1 MTYRDSDAQVDK
13 SDSDRVTL
21 TLLYIGLKVYWTLR
35 ESGLNSRVTA
45 WRRRQSTQPQ
55 GGATTTP
62 TGRPPRDWACSG
74 SAAGRGQRA
83 RGGVASLPRVRA
95 AAVVAAAAAARQRVP
110 FRAEAGG
117 GKVAGRR
124 GAAPERSTRATA
136 SRGPASTDR
145 PWTTSVSAGGGR
157 RSGQG
162 PAAAS
167 GLWGFRSHPGALLGC
182 GACGPGLREPLCATS
197 PEDLDPTLGSGTRP
211 VRHGGR
217 RLAPGAYVLL
227 SCGTLTSLPHPQ
239 LRTAASRTRSR
250 RLFPLCVARF
260 CSLQATSHFADTP
273 PTPPCQGHSPFP
285 EPTRFTSQATGTL
298 VRTTPPL
305 E

>member
-1 MTYRDSDAQVDK
+1 M
-13 SDSDRVTL
+13 
-21 TLLYIGLKVYWTLR
+21 
-35 ESGLNSRVTA
+35 
-45 WRRRQSTQPQ
+45 
-55 GGATTTP
+55 
-62 TGRPPRDWACSG
+62 GRPPRDWACSG

-95 AAVVAAAAAARQRVP
+95 AAAVAAAARQWVP

-124 GAAPERSTRATA
+124 GAAPGRSTRATA

-167 GLWGFRSHPGALLGC
+167 GLWGFRSHPGARLGC
-182 GACGPGLREPLCATS
+182 GACGPGLREPPFAAS
-197 PEDLDPTLGSGTRP
+197 PEDPDPTLGSGTRP

-217 RLAPGAYVLL
+217 RLAPRADVLF
-227 SCGTLTSLPHPQ
+227 SYGTLTSLPHPH
-239 LRTAASRTRSR
+239 LRTAASRTRFR
-250 RLFPLCVARF
+250 RLFPLRVARF

-273 PTPPCQGHSPFP
+273 LPRCQGQSPFR
-285 EPTRFTSQATGTL
+285 EPTRFTSQATETL
-298 VRTTPPL
+298 GRTTPPL